1 MAPPQRVGTPV
12 YPHAEPGAHLCT
24 PAVACTPTPHTHCHE
39 RPQFAGEAGRS
50 LHAHPPMRP
59 SLPPRRPLREPLCTL
74 HPARPAAPE
83 THTGLGPGS
92 PPLLR
97 EGAGRPP
104 RPWHSPG
111 PQRYLCLPWGPLS
124 QAVLV
129 HLCLPSVQRPL
140 RKESQ
145 ALRTCLSTGQ
155 CAGQG
160 AAGGA
165 PHPAA
170 AECGPR
176 PTARGG
182 AGIGPRPQPQAQ
194 KRETPESMCHA
205 PGSTNAF

>member
-1 MAPPQRVGTPV
+1 M

-39 RPQFAGEAGRS
+39 RPQFTGEASRS
-50 LHAHPPMRP
+50 LHAHPSMRP

-83 THTGLGPGS
+83 THAGLGPGS

-145 ALRTCLSTGQ
+145 VLRTCLSTGQ
-155 CAGQG
+155 CAGRG

-165 PHPAA
+165 PPPRC
-170 AECGPR
+170 CGMR
-176 PTARGG
+176 PSANCSRWGRNRAQTA
-182 AGIGPRPQPQAQ
+182 
-194 KRETPESMCHA
+194 A
-205 PGSTNAF
+205 PGSEARNPREHVSRSWLHQRVLRDDSQ